1 MLRARLAL
9 LLFSCPHW
17 WFVAIFPV
25 LPVKF
30 FRATCGLKNACGMK
44 GVDDAQCVISPGFV
58 ARFGFPTLLPA
69 MVMIRWCSRAD
80 HEC

>member
-1 MLRARLAL
+1 MWAEKRLRNE
-9 LLFSCPHW
+9 
-17 WFVAIFPV
+17 
-25 LPVKF
+25 
-30 FRATCGLKNACGMK
+30 G

>member
-1 MLRARLAL
+1 
-9 LLFSCPHW
+9 
-17 WFVAIFPV
+17 
-25 LPVKF
+25 
-30 FRATCGLKNACGMK
+30 MK
-44 GVDDAQCVISPGFV
+44 GGVDDAQCVISPGFV